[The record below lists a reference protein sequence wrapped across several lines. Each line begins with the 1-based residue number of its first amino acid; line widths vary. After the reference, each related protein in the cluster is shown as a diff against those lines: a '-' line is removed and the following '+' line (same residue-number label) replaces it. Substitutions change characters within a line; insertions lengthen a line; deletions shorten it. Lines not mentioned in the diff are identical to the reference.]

1 MNKRIPLPPQQLLR
15 ERYDYDEDQGHL
27 TNRHNV
33 SGRGGGV
40 GSLVGSVG
48 KIGYRSVKV
57 NGRLYQEHR
66 LIWMY
71 YYGEDIP
78 NDKEIDHIDN
88 DRDNNRID
96 NLRLVTHEE
105 NQLNRRDT
113 KRNGGLWKGSDRE
126 RRSRLDYYHN
136 LSPEQ
141 KKEYN
146 RRCKERKRAKKNKR
160 TEDR

>member
-1 MNKRIPLPPQQLLR
+1 MNKRKRLPPQQLLR
-15 ERYDYDEDQGHL
+15 ERYHYDEERGHL

-33 SGRGGGV
+33 SGRGGGIGSIV
-40 GSLVGSVG
+40 GYVTNKG
-48 KIGYRSVKV
+48 RRQVKF
-57 NGRLYQEHR
+57 NGQLYQEYN

-78 NDKEIDHIDN
+78 EHLEIDHIDN

-113 KRNGGLWKGSDRE
+113 KRNGILWKDNPIRLQRQRE
-126 RRSRLDYYHN
+126 RYYKNREERLAYQREYDRQRR
-136 LSPEQ
+136 L
-141 KKEYN
+141 KKSKVE
-146 RRCKERKRAKKNKR
+146 
-160 TEDR
+160 